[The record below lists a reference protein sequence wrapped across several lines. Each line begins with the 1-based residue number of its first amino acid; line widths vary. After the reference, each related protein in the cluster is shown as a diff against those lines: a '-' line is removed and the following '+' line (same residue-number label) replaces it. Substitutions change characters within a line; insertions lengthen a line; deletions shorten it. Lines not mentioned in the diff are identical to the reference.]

1 MPNQPTAAVLL
12 AAFEDHRFLSS
23 QLASI
28 RSQTHER
35 CEVWVSRDCETE
47 AIGRILAQQEPLF
60 GVDRFHVT
68 TGPRAGFARNF
79 LSLLDRGDVH
89 GDYYAFA
96 DQDDVWEPDKL
107 ARAVAW
113 LTELPDDVPAVYC
126 SRTRLIDARDRDLGF
141 SPPCD
146 KPPSFA
152 HALVQNIGGGNTM
165 VMNGPARAL
174 VRRAGLQDVHYHD
187 WWTYLLVTGAGGVVR
202 YDPYPSVRYRQHDR
216 NDLGANRGGRGS
228 VAGVRRLLNGT
239 VQGCIT
245 ANIRALDEVR
255 DLLTPENRSI
265 FERFCTARECRLI
278 ARVRGIWTSG
288 VYRQRRSGTLELL
301 AAALLKK
308 L

>member
-1 MPNQPTAAVLL
+1 MPDQPTVAVLL
-12 AAFEDHRFLSS
+12 AAFEDHRFLSP

-35 CEVWVSRDCETE
+35 CEVWVSRDCESAT
-47 AIGRILAQQEPLF
+47 ITHVLAQQEPLF
-60 GVDRFHVT
+60 GADRFHVVA
-68 TGPRAGFARNF
+68 GPRAGFARNF
-79 LSLLDRGDVH
+79 LSLLNRADLL

-113 LTELPDDVPAVYC
+113 LTDLPDDVPAVYC
-126 SRTRLIDARDRDLGF
+126 SRTRLIDARDRDLGL
-141 SPPCD
+141 SPLCD
-146 KPPSFA
+146 RPPSFA

-165 VMNGPARAL
+165 VMNGSARAL
-174 VRRAGLQDVHYHD
+174 VRRAGPRAVPYHD

-216 NDLGANRGGRGS
+216 NDLGTNKGGRGS

-245 ANIRALDEVR
+245 ANIRALHKVR
-255 DLLTPENRSI
+255 NLLTSENRRI
-265 FERFCTARECRLI
+265 FDCFRTARERWLI
-278 ARVRGIWTSG
+278 PRVRGIWTSG
-288 VYRQRRSGTLELL
+288 VYRQRGSSTLELL
-301 AAALLKK
+301 AATLLKK

>member
-1 MPNQPTAAVLL
+1 MPNQPTVAVLL
-12 AAFEDHRFLSS
+12 AAFEDHRFLSP

-35 CEVWVSRDCETE
+35 CEVWVSRDCETNT
-47 AIGRILAQQEPLF
+47 ITHVLAQHEPLF
-60 GVDRFHVT
+60 GADRFHVVA
-68 TGPRAGFARNF
+68 GPRAGFARNF
-79 LSLLDRGDVH
+79 LSLLDRAAVH

-113 LTELPDDVPAVYC
+113 LSDLPDDVPAVYC
-126 SRTRLIDARDRDLGF
+126 SRTRLIDARDRDLGL
-141 SPPCD
+141 SPLCD
-146 KPPSFA
+146 RPPSFA

-165 VMNGPARAL
+165 VMNGSARVV
-174 VRRAGLQDVHYHD
+174 VRGAGPRDVPYHD

-216 NDLGANRGGRGS
+216 NDLGTNKGGRGS
-228 VAGVRRLLNGT
+228 VAGVRRLLSGT
-239 VQGCIT
+239 IQGCIT
-245 ANIRALDEVR
+245 ANVRALHEVR
-255 DLLTPENRSI
+255 DLLTPENRRI
-265 FERFCTARECRLI
+265 FDCFCTARERRLI
-278 ARVRGIWTSG
+278 PRVRDVWSSG
-288 VYRQRRSGTLELL
+288 VYRQRGSGTLELL

>member
-1 MPNQPTAAVLL
+1 MPAQPTVAVLL
-12 AAFEDHRFLSS
+12 AAFEDHRFLSP

-47 AIGRILAQQEPLF
+47 AISRILARHEPLF
-60 GVDRFHVT
+60 GTDRFRVVA
-68 TGPRAGFARNF
+68 GPRAGLVRNF
-79 LSLLDRGDVH
+79 LSLIGRPEVY

-113 LTELPDDVPAVYC
+113 LTDLPDDVPAVYC
-126 SRTRLIDARDRDLGF
+126 SRTRLIDARGRDLGL
-141 SPPCD
+141 SPLCD

-174 VRRAGLQDVHYHD
+174 VRHAGPRDVHYHD
-187 WWTYLLVTGAGGVVR
+187 WWTYLLVTGVGGVVR

-216 NDLGANRGGRGS
+216 NDLGTNKGGRA
-228 VAGVRRLLNGT
+228 AGVRRLLDGT
-239 VQGCIT
+239 VRECIT
-245 ANIRALDEVR
+245 ANVQALCEGR
-255 DLLTPENRSI
+255 DLLTPENRRT
-265 FERFCTARECRLI
+265 FDRFCAARERRLM
-278 ARVRGIWTSG
+278 ARVRGVWTSG
-288 VYRQRRSGTLELL
+288 VYRQCGSGTLELL
-301 AAALLKK
+301 VAALLKK

>member
-1 MPNQPTAAVLL
+1 MPDQPIVAVLL

-47 AIGRILAQQEPLF
+47 AIGRILAQHEPLF
-60 GVDRFHVT
+60 SADRFHVT
-68 TGPRAGFARNF
+68 AGPRAGFARNF
-79 LSLLDRGDVH
+79 LSLLDRGDMR
-89 GDYYAFA
+89 GEYYAFA

-113 LTELPDDVPAVYC
+113 LTDLPNDVPAVYC
-126 SRTRLIDARDRDLGF
+126 SRTRLIDARNRDLGL
-141 SPPCD
+141 SPLCD
-146 KPPSFA
+146 KLPSFA

-165 VMNGPARAL
+165 VMNGSARAL
-174 VRRAGLQDVHYHD
+174 VRRAGPRDVPYHD

-216 NDLGANRGGRGS
+216 NDLGTNKGSRGRA
-228 VAGVRRLLNGT
+228 AGVRRLLDGT
-239 VQGCIT
+239 VRECIT
-245 ANIRALDEVR
+245 ANVQALCEVR
-255 DLLTPENRSI
+255 DLLTPENRRV
-265 FERFCTARECRLI
+265 FDRFRTARERRLMP
-278 ARVRGIWTSG
+278 RVRGIWTSG
-288 VYRQRRSGTLELL
+288 VYRQRGSGTLELL
-301 AAALLKK
+301 TAALLKK

>member
-1 MPNQPTAAVLL
+1 MPNQPAVAVLL

-47 AIGRILAQQEPLF
+47 AIGHILARHEILF
-60 GVDRFHVT
+60 GADRFHVVA
-68 TGPRAGFARNF
+68 GPRAGLVRNF
-79 LSLLDRGDVH
+79 LSLLGQADVH

-113 LTELPDDVPAVYC
+113 LTDLPDDVPAVYC
-126 SRTRLIDARDRDLGF
+126 SRTRLIDARDRDLGL
-141 SPPCD
+141 SPLCD
-146 KPPSFA
+146 KLPSFA

-174 VRRAGLQDVHYHD
+174 VRRAGPQDVPYHD
-187 WWTYLLVTGAGGVVR
+187 WWTYLLVAGAGGIVR

-216 NDLGANRGGRGS
+216 NDLGTNKGGRGS

-245 ANIRALDEVR
+245 ANVRALDEVR
-255 DLLTPENRSI
+255 DLLTPKNRRI
-265 FERFCTARECRLI
+265 FDRFRAARKRWLVPRI
-278 ARVRGIWTSG
+278 LGVLTSG
-288 VYRQRRSGTLELL
+288 VYRQRGSGTLELL

>member
-1 MPNQPTAAVLL
+1 MPNQPAVAVLL

-47 AIGRILAQQEPLF
+47 AITRILAQQGSLF
-60 GVDRFHVT
+60 GAGRFHVVA
-68 TGPRAGFARNF
+68 GPRAELARNF
-79 LSLLDRGDVH
+79 LSLLDRGDVR

-113 LTELPDDVPAVYC
+113 LTDLPDDVPAVYC
-126 SRTRLIDARDRDLGF
+126 SRTRLIDARDRDLGL
-141 SPPCD
+141 SPLCD
-146 KPPSFA
+146 KLPSFA

-165 VMNGPARAL
+165 VMNGLARVL
-174 VRRAGLQDVHYHD
+174 VRRAGPQDVPYHD
-187 WWTYLLVTGAGGVVR
+187 WWTYLLVAGAGGIVR

-216 NDLGANRGGRGS
+216 NDLGTNKGGRGS
-228 VAGVRRLLNGT
+228 VAGLRRLLNGT
-239 VQGCIT
+239 VQGCIS
-245 ANIRALDEVR
+245 ANVRALDQVR
-255 DLLTPENRSI
+255 DLLTLENRRI
-265 FERFCTARECRLI
+265 FDRFCA
-278 ARVRGIWTSG
+278 VRKRWMVPRMLGVLTSG
-288 VYRQRRSGTLELL
+288 VYRQRGSGTLELL

>member
-1 MPNQPTAAVLL
+1 MPDQPTVAVLL
-12 AAFEDHRFLSS
+12 AAFEDHRFLAL

-28 RSQTHER
+28 CSQTHE
-35 CEVWVSRDCETE
+35 CYEVWVSRDCETD
-47 AIGRILAQQEPLF
+47 AITHVLTQHAPLF
-60 GVDRFHVT
+60 GADRFHVVA
-68 TGPRAGFARNF
+68 GPRAGFVRNF
-79 LSLLDRGDVH
+79 LSLLDRADIQ

-113 LTELPDDVPAVYC
+113 LTDLRDDVPAVYC
-126 SRTRLIDARDRDLGF
+126 SRTRLIDARDRNLGL
-141 SPPCD
+141 SPLCD
-146 KPPSFA
+146 RPPSFA

-174 VRRAGLQDVHYHD
+174 VRRAGPRDVPYHD
-187 WWTYLLVTGAGGVVR
+187 WWTYLLVTGAGGAVR

-216 NDLGANRGGRGS
+216 NDLGTNKGGRGS

-245 ANIRALDEVR
+245 ANVRALHKVR
-255 DLLTPENRSI
+255 NLLTPENRRI
-265 FERFCTARECRLI
+265 FDCFCTARERWLI
-278 ARVRGIWTSG
+278 PRVRGIWTSG
-288 VYRQRRSGTLELL
+288 VYRQRGSGTLELL
-301 AAALLKK
+301 AVTLLKK

>member
-1 MPNQPTAAVLL
+1 MPNQPTVAVLL
-12 AAFEDHRFLSS
+12 TAFEDHRFLSS

-35 CEVWVSRDCETE
+35 SEVWVSRDCETE
-47 AIGRILAQQEPLF
+47 AIGRILAQHEPLF
-60 GVDRFHVT
+60 DADRFHVT
-68 TGPRAGFARNF
+68 AGPRAGFARNF
-79 LSLLDRGDVH
+79 LSLLDRGDVR

-107 ARAVAW
+107 ERAVAW
-113 LTELPDDVPAVYC
+113 LTDLPDDVPAVYC
-126 SRTRLIDARDRDLGF
+126 SRTRLIDARDRDLGL
-141 SPPCD
+141 SPLCD

-174 VRRAGLQDVHYHD
+174 VRRAGPLDVPYHD
-187 WWTYLLVTGAGGVVR
+187 WWAYLLVTGAGGVVR
-202 YDPYPSVRYRQHDR
+202 YDLYPSVRYRQHDR
-216 NDLGANRGGRGS
+216 NDLGTNKGGRGS

-245 ANIRALDEVR
+245 ANVQALDEVR
-255 DLLTPENRSI
+255 DLLTPENQRI
-265 FERFCTARECRLI
+265 FDRFCAARKRWLVPRMLE
-278 ARVRGIWTSG
+278 IWTSG
-288 VYRQRRSGTLELL
+288 VYRQRGSGTLEML

>member
-1 MPNQPTAAVLL
+1 MPDQPTVAVLL

-28 RSQTHER
+28 RSQTHKH

-47 AIGRILAQQEPLF
+47 AIGRILVQHEPLF
-60 GVDRFHVT
+60 GADRFHVT
-68 TGPRAGFARNF
+68 SGPRAGFARNF
-79 LSLLDRGDVH
+79 LSLLDRGDMS

-113 LTELPDDVPAVYC
+113 LAGLRDDVPAVYC

-141 SPPCD
+141 SPLCD
-146 KPPSFA
+146 KLPSFA

-174 VRRAGLQDVHYHD
+174 MRRAGPRDVPYHD

-202 YDPYPSVRYRQHDR
+202 YDPYPSVRYRQHNR
-216 NDLGANRGGRGS
+216 NDLGTNKGGRGRA
-228 VAGVRRLLNGT
+228 AGVRRLLNGT
-239 VQGCIT
+239 VREYIT
-245 ANIRALDEVR
+245 ANVQALREMNE
-255 DLLTPENRSI
+255 LLTPENRRT
-265 FERFCTARECRLI
+265 FDRFCVARECWLMP
-278 ARVRGIWTSG
+278 RVRGIWTSG
-288 VYRQRRSGTLELL
+288 VYRQRGSGTLELL

>member
-1 MPNQPTAAVLL
+1 MPNQPTVAVLL
-12 AAFEDHRFLSS
+12 AAFEDHRFLSP

-35 CEVWVSRDCETE
+35 CDVWVSRDCQTE

-60 GVDRFHVT
+60 GAGRFHVT
-68 TGPRAGFARNF
+68 AGPREGFARNF
-79 LSLLDRGDVH
+79 LSLLDRGDVR

-113 LTELPDDVPAVYC
+113 LTDLPDDVPTVYC
-126 SRTRLIDARDRDLGF
+126 SRTRLIDARDHDLGL
-141 SPPCD
+141 SPLCD
-146 KPPSFA
+146 KPPGFA

-174 VRRAGLQDVHYHD
+174 VRRAGPRDVPYHD

-216 NDLGANRGGRGS
+216 NDLGANKGGRGRA
-228 VAGVRRLLNGT
+228 AGVQRLLNGT
-239 VQGCIT
+239 VRECIT
-245 ANIRALDEVR
+245 ANVQALRETHE
-255 DLLTPENRSI
+255 LLTPENRRL
-265 FERFCTARECRLI
+265 FDRFCAARERRLI
-278 ARVRGIWTSG
+278 ARMRGIWTSG
-288 VYRQRRSGTLELL
+288 VYRQRGSGTLELL

>member
-1 MPNQPTAAVLL
+1 MPNQPTVAVLL

-28 RSQTHER
+28 HSQTHER

-47 AIGRILAQQEPLF
+47 AISHILARHESLF
-60 GVDRFHVT
+60 GADLFHVVV
-68 TGPRAGFARNF
+68 GPRAGLVRNF
-79 LSLLDRGDVH
+79 LSLLGRAEVH

-107 ARAVAW
+107 ARAVA
-113 LTELPDDVPAVYC
+113 LLAGLPDDVPAVYC
-126 SRTRLIDARDRDLGF
+126 SRTRLIDAHGRDLGL
-141 SPPCD
+141 SPLCD
-146 KPPSFA
+146 KPPGFT
-152 HALVQNIGGGNTM
+152 HALVQNISGGNTM

-174 VRRAGLQDVHYHD
+174 VRRAGPRDVPYHD

-216 NDLGANRGGRGS
+216 NDLGTNKGCRGRA
-228 VAGVRRLLNGT
+228 AGVRRLLDGT
-239 VQGCIT
+239 VRECIT
-245 ANIRALDEVR
+245 ANVRALR
-255 DLLTPENRSI
+255 DMHEMLTLENRRLLD
-265 FERFCTARECRLI
+265 RFCAAREHRLI

-288 VYRQRRSGTLELL
+288 VYRQRGSGTLELL
-301 AAALLKK
+301 VAALLRK

>member
-1 MPNQPTAAVLL
+1 MPDQPTVAVLL
-12 AAFEDHRFLSS
+12 AAFKDHRFLSS

-28 RSQTHER
+28 FSQTCER
-35 CEVWVSRDCETE
+35 CEVWVSRDCDTK
-47 AIGRILAQQEPLF
+47 AITRILAQYELLF
-60 GVDRFHVT
+60 GAARFHVVA
-68 TGPRAGFARNF
+68 GPRAGLVRNF
-79 LSLLDRGDVH
+79 LSLLDRAEVH

-107 ARAVAW
+107 ARAGAW
-113 LTELPDDVPAVYC
+113 LTSLPDDVPAVYC
-126 SRTRLIDARDRDLGF
+126 SRTRLIDARDRDLGL
-141 SPPCD
+141 SPLCD

-174 VRRAGLQDVHYHD
+174 VRRAGPRDVPYHD

-202 YDPYPSVRYRQHDR
+202 YDPYPSMRYRQHDQ
-216 NDLGANRGGRGS
+216 NDLGTKRGGSGS

-239 VQGCIT
+239 
-245 ANIRALDEVR
+245 
-255 DLLTPENRSI
+255 
-265 FERFCTARECRLI
+265 ARECVTANVRALGE
-278 ARVRGIWTSG
+278 VRGLLTLENRRIFDRFYASRERWMVPRILGVLTSG
-288 VYRQRRSGTLELL
+288 VYRQRGSGTLELL